1 MSGNQAARYRMFG
14 DVKQR
19 FYIALFNNLTVRHYR
34 HIVCQTRYHAHIMG
48 NQQHSRCLFLH
59 NAFQQIEDARL
70 CYNVEIGGW
79 FIGDD
84 KR

>member
-14 DVKQR
+14 GVKQR

-59 NAFQQIEDARL
+59 NAFQ
-70 CYNVEIGGW
+70 
-79 FIGDD
+79 
-84 KR
+84 

>member
-48 NQQHSRCLFLH
+48 NEHDGHELQPQGAHCR
-59 NAFQQIEDARL
+59 
-70 CYNVEIGGW
+70 
-79 FIGDD
+79 
-84 KR
+84 

>member
-34 HIVCQTRYHAHIMG
+34 ATFPPHRLPDALPRPYHG
-48 NQQHSRCLFLH
+48 
-59 NAFQQIEDARL
+59 
-70 CYNVEIGGW
+70 
-79 FIGDD
+79 
-84 KR
+84 